1 MKSDPMLGKR
11 RKDRAWHLIIKY
23 QNWGYDY
30 DEKTFITLFPN
41 RPPLTDEE
49 CREIAVYVPMTWQGV
64 RRLFPIQ
71 KVDLTTYH

>member
-1 MKSDPMLGKR
+1 MNEPLMGHR
-11 RKDRAWHLIIKY
+11 RKDKAYQMMVKF

-30 DEKTFITLFPN
+30 DEETFKKLNPH

-49 CREIAVYVPMTWQGV
+49 CREIAVYVPVTWQGV

-71 KVDLTTYH
+71 PVDLREYH